1 MSTGRA
7 TLEGVTENVTSPVAP
22 APAPGP
28 PTPPTVPTP
37 LDATPLDPSPLDPTP
52 LDANPLDANK
62 LDPAARRSLLLGT
75 VAIVMLGPLYT
86 CIGGLPLLF
95 EPAKRPTDFSLLDT
109 STTMLYELALAL
121 LALAGASEASVRA
134 RSGLVRPRPAD
145 LLVAVGIYV
154 GAMLAF
160 WTAHRLLH
168 LFLPASTLDA
178 TFYQSVR
185 THGAIHHAATAAS
198 WLVSNVSISL
208 VTVVFLVP
216 RLEALG
222 LGVVASVAL
231 GALLAGISAPQY
243 GLAGFVF
250 GACFVG
256 LSGAAFVTFRRATPV
271 VLASVLNTALAW
283 IRS

>member
-1 MSTGRA
+1 
-7 TLEGVTENVTSPVAP
+7 VTENETSAFAP

-28 PTPPTVPTP
+28 PTPPTV
-37 LDATPLDPSPLDPTP
+37 ASPLDPTP

-86 CIGGLPLLF
+86 CIGGLPLIF
-95 EPAKRPTDFSLLDT
+95 EPAGRPTDVSLLDT
-109 STTMLYELALAL
+109 SSTLFYDLALAL
-121 LALAGASEASVRA
+121 LALAGASEAPVQA

-145 LLVAVGIYV
+145 LLVAIGICV
-154 GAMLAF
+154 GATLAY

-168 LFLPASTLDA
+168 LVLPASTLDA
-178 TFYQSVR
+178 TFVRSVR
-185 THGAIHHAATAAS
+185 HHDAIESAATTAG
-198 WLVSNVSISL
+198 WLVSNASLSL

-222 LGVVASVAL
+222 VGVVASVAL

-271 VLASVLNTALAW
+271 VLASALNTALAW